1 MSIYSGFATR
11 QIEQTYNIMVE
22 QLFKILQKRLLKFYR
37 QESVNEHAFADCIK
51 KLLTQMSFF
60 ERQKHLP
67 PKFSDNCKELAAF
80 LKLSIPSNVS
90 LFTTKKNKEQNQQQ
104 SNNKNENQSQHID
117 KLQNVVKQNIEM
129 PNVNYGEPLK
139 SEVNIQNNDCQ
150 HSLFSTNTF
159 QVNNNEQKQQIQNSQ
174 NSNKFRDGK
183 QNFITLEAAYNN
195 SSSSMSPNTSIHS
208 SLASLGKSNI
218 NNQKQIIAQL
228 QEQKVQDQQKNIIK
242 EYNPQKNDKQANLV
256 RQIVE
261 GQKKVIQTIDQ
272 KHSTEFKRNNLE
284 ERPIIQGSTKNSR
297 DHKILQENTQNEL
310 NQINE
315 NSPKQFRAIKKFPI
329 QNQIEKTQNQS
340 QEQQQLNQI
349 LSQKVN
355 TVEGNSQTY
364 QTIGDETQIVPLMNK
379 KKNKR
384 SHTTKRQRKR
394 NQILNN
400 IYMNGDD
407 FSTVHVGS
415 SNTTTT
421 TAVNLNNY
429 QKRSRSSQRSQEQYN
444 SKRGCLKLQQQNYLM
459 SSDSDKNR
467 LQDSEKVSINNLD
480 KQTKM
485 NKFNNNYCEANT
497 NINSTSGSYN
507 PSTNVSRQN
516 FTSKVNQIQN
526 QSNQANNYQLNQ
538 KDPFQINCDQT
549 MYSVKHQISE
559 SANKFGTILQNN
571 SNNNNQNQSIMVESF
586 NSRTSRQKLDTNL
599 TINYTDEEPQQSKIN
614 ENKNLQN
621 KKSDNNSSIELK
633 RQFYPFNGSIS
644 TKNKTPQKQRVL
656 QNSSLNNS
664 LQNTQTALKQ
674 NTQQNGGSYQFNQ
687 MYKNGTTTQN
697 NSKIYQHLNQK
708 QNNISNS
715 NKKRLHSEDSSKV
728 FKFSNNQLDQST
740 SDEQFKNNSLFD
752 ASNISKKE
760 SISPQK
766 KRNQNNAQQ
775 INNNVN
781 SNNIIKQNI
790 LNNKISSN
798 IIKQNMLCN
807 DSTQKEQS
815 ELN

>member
-90 LFTTKKNKEQNQQQ
+90 LFTTKKNKEQSQQQ
-104 SNNKNENQSQHID
+104 SNNKHEDQNQHSD
-117 KLQNVVKQNIEM
+117 KQQNALKQNLEM

-139 SEVNIQNNDCQ
+139 SEVNILKNDYQ

-159 QVNNNEQKQQIQNSQ
+159 QVNEQKQQIQNSQ
-174 NSNKFRDGK
+174 KLRDGK
-183 QNFITLEAAYNN
+183 QNFITLDAAYNN

-208 SLASLGKSNI
+208 SLASLGKNNM

-228 QEQKVQDQQKNIIK
+228 QEQKQQDQQKNIIK

-256 RQIVE
+256 KQIVE
-261 GQKKVIQTIDQ
+261 GQKKAIQTIDQ
-272 KHSTEFKRNNLE
+272 KNQTEFKRNNTE
-284 ERPIIQGSTKNSR
+284 ERPAIQGSTKNIR
-297 DHKILQENTQNEL
+297 DHKILQENVQKE
-310 NQINE
+310 QINE
-315 NSPKQFRAIKKFPI
+315 NSLKQFRVIKKFPI
-329 QNQIEKTQNQS
+329 QNHIEKTSHQS

-355 TVEGNSQTY
+355 TVESNGQNY
-364 QTIGDETQIVPLMNK
+364 QTIGEDNQIVPLMNK

-400 IYMNGDD
+400 IYMNGED

-415 SNTTTT
+415 SNTT

-429 QKRSRSSQRSQEQYN
+429 QKRSRSSYRSQEQYN
-444 SKRGCLKLQQQNYLM
+444 SKRGWLKLQQENYLVR
-459 SSDSDKNR
+459 SDSEENR
-467 LQDSEKVSINNLD
+467 PQDSEKVSSSNLD
-480 KQTKM
+480 QQLKVS
-485 NKFNNNYCEANT
+485 KFNNNYCESNT

-507 PSTNVSRQN
+507 PSMNVSRQN
-516 FTSKVNQIQN
+516 FASKVSKIQN
-526 QSNQANNYQLNQ
+526 QNNQVNNQQ
-538 KDPFQINCDQT
+538 KDPLQMNSDQT

-559 SANKFGTILQNN
+559 SANKFGTILQTT
-571 SNNNNQNQSIMVESF
+571 NNNNANQSIMVESF
-586 NSRTSRQKLDTNL
+586 HSRISRQKFDTNL
-599 TINYTDEEPQQSKIN
+599 TINDTDEEPQQSKIN
-614 ENKNLQN
+614 QNKNIQN
-621 KKSDNNSSIELK
+621 QKSDNNSSIELK
-633 RQFYPFNGSIS
+633 SLFYPFNGSIS

-656 QNSSLNNS
+656 QSSSLNNS

-674 NTQQNGGSYQFNQ
+674 NTQQNGGSNQFNQ
-687 MYKNGTTTQN
+687 MYKNETKAQN
-697 NSKIYQHLNQK
+697 NSSIYQHLKQK
-708 QNNISNS
+708 QNVIQNS
-715 NKKRLHSEDSSKV
+715 SKKRLSSENSSKA

-740 SDEQFKNNSLFD
+740 SDEQLKNNSSFN

-760 SISPQK
+760 SLSPQK
-766 KRNQNNAQQ
+766 RRNQNNSQQ
-775 INNNVN
+775 INNNQINVN
-781 SNNIIKQNI
+781 SNNIIKQN
-790 LNNKISSN
+790 LVSNKISSN
-798 IIKQNMLCN
+798 IIKQNILCN
-807 DSTQKEQS
+807 NSNKNEQN